1 MSLWVHKFIQEKQ
14 CCEGLS
20 LHGVVSEFKTLAF
33 NAWPLWT
40 ACKSDSKEG
49 TDVRIGFFEFG
60 DGGGTQI
67 TGKEWRQQLEVRA
80 KRCEREIWR
89 EGACL
94 GDCLLSLL
102 L

>member
-1 MSLWVHKFIQEKQ
+1 M
-14 CCEGLS
+14 GLCQNS
-20 LHGVVSEFKTLAF
+20 KPLHSMLGHFEL
-33 NAWPLWT
+33 
-40 ACKSDSKEG
+40 CKSDPKEG

-80 KRCEREIWR
+80 KRCERETWR